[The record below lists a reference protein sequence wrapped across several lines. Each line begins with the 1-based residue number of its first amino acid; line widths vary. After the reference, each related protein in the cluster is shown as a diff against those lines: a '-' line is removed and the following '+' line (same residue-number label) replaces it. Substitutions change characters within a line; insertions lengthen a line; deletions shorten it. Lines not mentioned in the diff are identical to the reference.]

1 MNNVI
6 ERNIGSLWL
15 DSKCYH
21 EATLQKIN
29 GKETACYFDGKDYIS
44 LNPKDS
50 ECSFSYFRKIAE
62 EPLYIDAGACKPMI
76 GKIKEA
82 YRFVY
87 FSKEEKNIDSIILLF
102 QKKFPEELSLTIK
115 NISRDENKLLKSE
128 CGIDDTDIKLKRWTY
143 FSIDFQ
149 IYYKYNNCLISE
161 CL

>member
-6 ERNIGSLWL
+6 EKNIGPVLFGY
-15 DSKCYH
+15 KCYH
-21 EATLQKIN
+21 DAMIQNIN

-50 ECSFSYFRKIAE
+50 ECSFSYFRKITE
-62 EPLYIDAGACKPMI
+62 EPIYIDTGACNPTI
-76 GKIKEA
+76 GKMKEG

-102 QKKFPEELSLTIK
+102 QKEFEEDPSITIK
-115 NISRDENKLLKSE
+115 NINRDENKLLKYE
-128 CGIDDTDIKLKRWTY
+128 CGINDADIKLKKWTY

-149 IYYKYNNCLISE
+149 LYYKYNNCLISD